1 MGPVGGDYSGKVESL
16 KQTLDSRPSEG
27 SLQKKNANKA
37 DSVVRFII
45 PAPQKVNA
53 EESQVKV

>member
-1 MGPVGGDYSGKVESL
+1 MGGDYSGKVESL
-16 KQTLDSRPSEG
+16 RQTLGSRPSEG
-27 SLQKKNANKA
+27 SLPKANKA

-45 PAPQKVNA
+45 PAPQEVNA

>member
-1 MGPVGGDYSGKVESL
+1 MEGL
-16 KQTLDSRPSEG
+16 KQTLDSPPSKG
-27 SLQKKNANKA
+27 SLSKKKANKP

-45 PAPQKVNA
+45 PAVQEVDA